1 MATTV
6 TLMLCVLILRVASLA
21 LAHMDFQEMVHGDIA
36 LVCVYFVLVTTIGLF
51 PPNNTIVDSRIMTRT
66 HAN

>member
-36 LVCVYFVLVTTIGLF
+36 LVC
-51 PPNNTIVDSRIMTRT
+51 M
-66 HAN
+66 